1 MSPCDYPDLHPQV
14 PTAGIQPA
22 PRIINNPLLNWVDS
36 TTKAVRHSR
45 RLSSDSEPVPGCIDW
60 HIPCMAAP
68 SILPSSCEPRPASGY
83 GCLRTLQ
90 GRPDEIFGRQS
101 WARWTSLK
109 GKESAKNYV
118 YRLYVTGPGARII
131 LICISNFSHALLLV
145 TRVVLPVIGDRHRG
159 IVDNRRSGDTHGI
172 CDQSNYG

>member
-1 MSPCDYPDLHPQV
+1 MGEV
-14 PTAGIQPA
+14 AATAI
-22 PRIINNPLLNWVDS
+22 R
-36 TTKAVRHSR
+36 
-45 RLSSDSEPVPGCIDW
+45 
-60 HIPCMAAP
+60 
-68 SILPSSCEPRPASGY
+68 
-83 GCLRTLQ
+83 Q

-145 TRVVLPVIGDRHRG
+145 TRVVLPFIGDRHRG